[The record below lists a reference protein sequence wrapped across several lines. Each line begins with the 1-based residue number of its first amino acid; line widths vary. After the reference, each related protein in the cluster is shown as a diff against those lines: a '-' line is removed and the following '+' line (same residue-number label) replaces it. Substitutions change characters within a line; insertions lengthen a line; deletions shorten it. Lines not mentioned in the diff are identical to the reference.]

1 MSLFRSA
8 LYIYFFYLRLQ
19 RERQQQA
26 QANVVSPLHEETKQ
40 YSLKGMIAHREGD
53 SEIQNSIPET
63 LPKAVPGTPLPGKK
77 NWVVGKFGRVLPV
90 MYLRRRDRKKIAK
103 FDPSKTTHCLKKIKS
118 EERDSTIAELT
129 WNLQSEDEILN
140 VSSGSLLAEK
150 GKDRNESKSVVT
162 VKERELSNDSFEE
175 QALTEDVRT
184 ESSDSYS
191 EGNMTWKS
199 VKTKSSKKVT
209 DDTLEGSKF
218 VENGHSEESLRSV
231 PQLEQKMLSQLS
243 GEEGFS
249 SKKTERKN
257 RILDSSR
264 HSSIHNGTCSSEVER
279 EEKHA
284 PDGTGAEAV
293 EMRSFDSSDYTSGTE
308 STDSESVSPTSK
320 DLNSLSINSKS
331 RSISQNSGNCDS
343 KGTPRRST
351 KPVVTDS
358 PQKRTN
364 SNEKRL
370 DALLERK
377 KTAQA
382 QKNVINDAL
391 KGLDSGP
398 QSHVGGNH
406 IVFSD
411 SDKNETD
418 DKEVKK
424 AAYSMG
430 DKVSDY

>member
-1 MSLFRSA
+1 
-8 LYIYFFYLRLQ
+8 
-19 RERQQQA
+19 
-26 QANVVSPLHEETKQ
+26 
-40 YSLKGMIAHREGD
+40 MIAHRERD
-53 SEIQNSIPET
+53 SEMQNSIPET

-140 VSSGSLLAEK
+140 VSSGNLLAEK
-150 GKDRNESKSVVT
+150 GKDRHESKSVVI
-162 VKERELSNDSFEE
+162 VKERKLSNDSFEE

-191 EGNMTWKS
+191 EGNTTWKS

-231 PQLEQKMLSQLS
+231 PQLEQKMLSQIS

-257 RILDSSR
+257 RILDSNR

-284 PDGTGAEAV
+284 PDGTGAEAG
-293 EMRSFDSSDYTSGTE
+293 EMRSFDSSDYTAGTE
-308 STDSESVSPTSK
+308 STDSENVSPTSK
-320 DLNSLSINSKS
+320 DLNSLSINSKY
-331 RSISQNSGNCDS
+331 
-343 KGTPRRST
+343 KMFL
-351 KPVVTDS
+351 
-358 PQKRTN
+358 
-364 SNEKRL
+364 EK
-370 DALLERK
+370 
-377 KTAQA
+377 
-382 QKNVINDAL
+382 
-391 KGLDSGP
+391 
-398 QSHVGGNH
+398 
-406 IVFSD
+406 
-411 SDKNETD
+411 
-418 DKEVKK
+418 
-424 AAYSMG
+424 
-430 DKVSDY
+430 